1 MPNQKMHYTY
11 FNIARN
17 YHKIKIVLKTKVG
30 KQTLS
35 KQQKKNIT
43 HSLYSVN

>member
-17 YHKIKIVLKTKVG
+17 YHKIKIVLKKKVG
-30 KQTLS
+30 KQTLVS
-35 KQQKKNIT
+35 NKKKI
-43 HSLYSVN
+43 SLTVYIQ

>member
-17 YHKIKIVLKTKVG
+17 YYEIKIVLKTKVG
-30 KQTLS
+30 KQ
-35 KQQKKNIT
+35 KKI
-43 HSLYSVN
+43 SLTVYIQ

>member
-11 FNIARN
+11 FNMAKN

-30 KQTLS
+30 KQTLVS
-35 KQQKKNIT
+35 NKKNIT